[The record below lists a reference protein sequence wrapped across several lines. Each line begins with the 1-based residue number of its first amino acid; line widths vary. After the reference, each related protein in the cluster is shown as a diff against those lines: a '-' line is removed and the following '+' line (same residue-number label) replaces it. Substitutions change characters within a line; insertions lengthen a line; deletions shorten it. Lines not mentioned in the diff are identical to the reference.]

1 MREFWKYLPISPVFA
16 CNILFFSG
24 SVYAGEIPTTSV
36 IENQETQAQ
45 NLRTGEVIAQT
56 TSVSQ
61 LSDVRPTDWAF
72 QALRSL
78 IERYGCISGYPDN
91 TFRGNRTLTRYE
103 FAAALNAC
111 LDRVNELIAEATTN
125 VVTQQDILRLQRLQE
140 EFSAEIATL
149 RGRVDTL
156 EARTSQLEANQ
167 FSTTTKLQGEV
178 VAVMSGVLGDDQ
190 SITQKNTTLGL
201 RSRIEFVTSFTGKD
215 TLFTRIAA
223 NNILSPDILSPD
235 INTPEGGLAFA
246 GDTGTT
252 DAQIDTVFYKF
263 PLSANT
269 QVVAIANN
277 GAADD
282 ITDTVNIFDGDGSSG
297 ALSTFGTRNPI
308 YNQLGGA
315 GLGITQKFG
324 ERLALNLGYLTSTPN
339 DPSNGRGLFTGPY
352 AALAQLTLT
361 PSDRISLGLTY
372 INSYRQPLVSGS
384 TNATFQNI
392 VETNTPFFS
401 NSYGVQASIGISERF
416 VLGGWAGYTNSQLT
430 GNPGKAEIWNYAV
443 TLGFPDLG
451 KRGNLAGII
460 VGVEPKVTTST
471 IPVGLEVNTDP
482 DTSYHLEAFYQY
494 QLSDNIT
501 ITPGLIWLTSPNHNN
516 NNNDVVIGAIRTRF
530 SF

>member
-1 MREFWKYLPISPVFA
+1 MGQFCKYLPISPVFA
-16 CNILFFSG
+16 CAMLLLSE
-24 SVYAGEIPTTSV
+24 SVYGGEIVTRSG
-36 IENQETQAQ
+36 IQSQETQAQ
-45 NLRTGEVIAQT
+45 NLTTGEVIAQT
-56 TSVSQ
+56 TSVSE

-111 LDRVNELIAEATTN
+111 LDRVNELIAQATTN
-125 VVTQQDILRLQRLQE
+125 AITQQDILRLQRLQE

-149 RGRVDTL
+149 RVRVDTL

-178 VAVMSGVLGDDQ
+178 VAVMSGVLSDDQ
-190 SITQKNTTLGL
+190 NITQDNTTLGL

-223 NNILSPDILSPD
+223 NNLLSPDIS
-235 INTPEGGLAFA
+235 TPEGRTPEGSLAFA
-246 GDTGTT
+246 GSTGTT

-282 ITDTVNIFDGDGSSG
+282 ITNTVNILDGDGSRG

-315 GLGITQKFG
+315 GLGVSQQFSD
-324 ERLALNLGYLTSTPN
+324 RLALNLGYLTTTPN
-339 DPSNGRGLFTGPY
+339 DPSDGRGLFTGPY

-361 PSDRISLGLTY
+361 PSDRITLGLTY
-372 INSYRQPLVSGS
+372 INSYRKPLVSGS
-384 TNATFQNI
+384 TNATTQPA
-392 VETNTPFFS
+392 TPFSS

-430 GNPGKAEIWNYAV
+430 DNPGEADIWNYAV

-460 VGVEPKVTTST
+460 AGVEPKVTSST
-471 IPVGLEVNTDP
+471 IPGVNTDP
-482 DTSYHLEAFYQY
+482 ATSYHLEAFYQY

-516 NNNDVVIGAIRTRF
+516 ANNDVVIGALRTRF

>member
-24 SVYAGEIPTTSV
+24 SVYAGEIPATSV
-36 IENQETQAQ
+36 IENQETQSQ

-111 LDRVNELIAEATTN
+111 LDRVNQLIAEATTN
-125 VVTQQDILRLQRLQE
+125 VITQQDILRLQRLQE

-178 VAVMSGVLGDDQ
+178 VAVMSGVLSDDQ

-223 NNILSPDILSPD
+223 NNLLSPDIS
-235 INTPEGGLAFA
+235 TPEGSLAFA
-246 GDTGTT
+246 GDSGTT
-252 DAQIDTVFYKF
+252 NAEIDAVFYKF

-269 QVVAIANN
+269 QVIAIANN

-339 DPSNGRGLFTGPY
+339 DPSDGSGLFNGPY
-352 AALAQLTLT
+352 AGLAQLTLT

-392 VETNTPFFS
+392 APDTRFSS

-460 VGVEPKVTTST
+460 AGVEPKVTSST
-471 IPVGLEVNTDP
+471 IPGVDTDTN
-482 DTSYHLEAFYQY
+482 TSYHLEAFYQY

-516 NNNDVVIGAIRTRF
+516 NNNDVVIGALRTRF

>member
-1 MREFWKYLPISPVFA
+1 MRKFWKYLPISPVFA
-16 CNILFFSG
+16 CNILFFIG

-36 IENQETQAQ
+36 IQNQETQAQ
-45 NLRTGEVIAQT
+45 NLTTGEVIAQT

-125 VVTQQDILRLQRLQE
+125 AVTQQDILRLQRLQE

-178 VAVMSGVLGDDQ
+178 VAVMSGVVGGNQNL
-190 SITQKNTTLGL
+190 TQKNTTLGL

-223 NNILSPDILSPD
+223 NNLLSPN
-235 INTPEGGLAFA
+235 INTPEGRLAFA
-246 GDTGTT
+246 DITGTT
-252 DAQIDTVFYKF
+252 DAKIDTVFYKF

-282 ITDTVNIFDGDGSSG
+282 ITNTVNILDGDGSRG

-308 YNQLGGA
+308 YNQLVGA
-315 GLGITQKFG
+315 GLGVSQQFSD
-324 ERLALNLGYLTSTPN
+324 RLALNLGYLTTTPN
-339 DPSNGRGLFTGPY
+339 EPSDGRGLFNGPY
-352 AALAQLTLT
+352 AALAQLTLK

-372 INSYRQPLVSGS
+372 INSYQQPLVSGS
-384 TNATFQNI
+384 TNATFQ
-392 VETNTPFFS
+392 TLAQGTRFSS
-401 NSYGVQASIGISERF
+401 NSYGVQASIDINERF

-430 GNPGKAEIWNYAV
+430 DNPGKAEIWNYAV

-460 VGVEPKVTTST
+460 AGVEPKVTTST
-471 IPVGLEVNTDP
+471 IPGVGTDTG
-482 DTSYHLEAFYQY
+482 TSYHLEGFYQY

-501 ITPGLIWLTSPNHNN
+501 ITPGLIWLTSPDHNN
-516 NNNDVVIGAIRTRF
+516 NNSDVVIGALRTRF

>member
-1 MREFWKYLPISPVFA
+1 MREFWKYLPISRVFA

-36 IENQETQAQ
+36 IENQETQAR
-45 NLRTGEVIAQT
+45 NLTTGEVIAQT

-178 VAVMSGVLGDDQ
+178 VAVMSGVLSDDQ

-223 NNILSPDILSPD
+223 NNLLSPNIS
-235 INTPEGGLAFA
+235 TPEGSLAFA
-246 GDTGTT
+246 GSTGTT

-282 ITDTVNIFDGDGSSG
+282 ITNTVNILDGDGSRG

-315 GLGITQKFG
+315 GLGISHQFG
-324 ERLALNLGYLTSTPN
+324 DRLALNLGYLTTTPN
-339 DPSNGRGLFTGPY
+339 EPSDGSGLFNGPY
-352 AALAQLTLT
+352 GALAQLTLK

-372 INSYRQPLVSGS
+372 INSYRKPLVSGS
-384 TNATFQNI
+384 TNAIFQNI
-392 VETNTPFFS
+392 DTPFSS
-401 NSYGVQASIGISERF
+401 NSYGLQASIGISERF

-460 VGVEPKVTTST
+460 AGVEPKVTTST
-471 IPVGLEVNTDP
+471 ILGVSTDP

>member
-1 MREFWKYLPISPVFA
+1 MREFWKYLPISPVFT
-16 CNILFFSG
+16 CNMLLFSG
-24 SVYAGEIPTTSV
+24 SVYAGEIPTASV
-36 IENQETQAQ
+36 IQNQETQAQ
-45 NLRTGEVIAQT
+45 NLTTGEVIAQT

-178 VAVMSGVLGDDQ
+178 VAVMSGVLGDNQ
-190 SITQKNTTLGL
+190 NITQKNTTMGL

-223 NNILSPDILSPD
+223 NNILSPDI
-235 INTPEGGLAFA
+235 NTPEGGLAFA
-246 GDTGTT
+246 GGTGTT

-282 ITDTVNIFDGDGSSG
+282 ITNTVNILDGDGSRG

-315 GLGITQKFG
+315 GLGVSHQFG
-324 ERLALNLGYLTSTPN
+324 DRLALNLGYLTTTPN
-339 DPSNGRGLFTGPY
+339 DPSDGSGLFTGPY
-352 AALAQLTLT
+352 GALAQLTLK
-361 PSDRISLGLTY
+361 PSDRITLGLTY
-372 INSYRQPLVSGS
+372 INSYRKPLVSGS
-384 TNATFQNI
+384 TNAT
-392 VETNTPFFS
+392 TAPATPFSS
-401 NSYGVQASIGISERF
+401 NSYGVQASIDINERF

-460 VGVEPKVTTST
+460 AGVEPKVTTST
-471 IPVGLEVNTDP
+471 IPGVDTDT

-516 NNNDVVIGAIRTRF
+516 NNNDVVIAAIRTRF